1 LLQRSRGQRSFRGRG
16 RRSSRESDQRRIGSE
31 LRDAVLVEDDAFVLG
46 VPAEGSKAGWR
57 RSMSLVHPR
66 ADGAFTGL
74 VIFGGA
80 IFPPEVDH
88 LEMDLRA
95 AG

>member
-1 LLQRSRGQRSFRGRG
+1 
-16 RRSSRESDQRRIGSE
+16 
-31 LRDAVLVEDDAFVLG
+31 
-46 VPAEGSKAGWR
+46 
-57 RSMSLVHPR
+57 MSLVHPR